1 MVEQL
6 TLNQRVWSSILH
18 APTKNLAVRGFWSQ
32 AHEVGEE
39 TRYKIAVP
47 IKC

>member
-1 MVEQL
+1 
-6 TLNQRVWSSILH
+6 
-18 APTKNLAVRGFWSQ
+18 VRGFWSQ